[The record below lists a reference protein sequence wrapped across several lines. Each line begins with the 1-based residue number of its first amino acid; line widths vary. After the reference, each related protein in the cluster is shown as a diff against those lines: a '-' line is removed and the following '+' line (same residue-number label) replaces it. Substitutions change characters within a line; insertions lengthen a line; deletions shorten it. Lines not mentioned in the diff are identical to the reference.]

1 MALSAVENTPRGS
14 EPARGN
20 QARRHEVWPE
30 DDQIDRLVSD
40 LPTREETGSTDHVHQ
55 PNLPRVWSAAV
66 VDTDRLRSLVPQPA
80 LSPSRVTMHA
90 LQEWEGYVLE
100 IGAEVLEARLLD
112 VTAGALHETEE
123 ATIPLEEISLHD
135 RERMEVGSI
144 FRWVIGYERS
154 TGGMQKRVS
163 QIVFRDLPVVTD
175 SDVSEGREW
184 ARKVMSKFLP

>member
-1 MALSAVENTPRGS
+1 MATSAVEKALRGS

-20 QARRHEVWPE
+20 EATKPEGWPE
-30 DDQIDRLVSD
+30 EDQIDRLVSD
-40 LPTREETGSTDHVHQ
+40 LPTRDEAGTTDRVDR

-66 VDTDRLRSLVPQPA
+66 LDTDRLGSLVPQPN
-80 LSPSRVTMHA
+80 LRPSRVTMHA

-100 IGAEVLEARLLD
+100 IGAEALEARLLD
-112 VTAGALHETEE
+112 VTAGALNETEE

-163 QIVFRDLPVVTD
+163 QIVFRDLPVVTGG
-175 SDVSEGREW
+175 DVSEGREW
-184 ARKVMSKFLP
+184 ARKVIDKFRP

>member
-1 MALSAVENTPRGS
+1 MALSAVENALRGS

-20 QARRHEVWPE
+20 EAKRPEMWPE
-30 DDQIDRLVSD
+30 EDQIDRLVSD
-40 LPTREETGSTDHVHQ
+40 LPTREEAGSTDHVHG
-55 PNLPRVWSAAV
+55 PNLPGVSSAG
-66 VDTDRLRSLVPQPA
+66 VDTDRLRSFVAQPV

-100 IGAEVLEARLLD
+100 IGAETFEARLLD
-112 VTAGALHETEE
+112 VTVGARDETEE

-135 RERMEVGSI
+135 REGMEVGSI

-184 ARKVMSKFLP
+184 ARKVMDKFHP